1 MMDRIS
7 TASAYQSVL
16 NNLLAAQAAQSTAG
30 DQLASS
36 EKATDLMGYGAQSE
50 TLVAMQAT
58 NAQVTGWLNDTTS
71 VGAKLSTQD
80 TALNEVANGA
90 GSAVQ
95 AITQAIGS
103 GNGTALMQSLQ
114 DAFSSTVEGLNTTYN
129 GEYLFSGGKVTTQ
142 PVSATSLA
150 QLTSGP
156 PISSFF
162 NNDQLQT
169 TSQINQNTTIPTGF
183 LASQVGTPIFT
194 AFQSIQAYVN
204 ANGPFSSPLTTAQSA
219 FLTQQLPVF
228 QTAQTGLT
236 NTAAQNGLLQSEV
249 TDAQTDLTTR
259 QTMLQGLIGNI
270 TSADLPQASANLQQA
285 QLAVQ
290 AAGQVFQSLELDQLN
305 LLSTLTSTNTIA

>member
-1 MMDRIS
+1 MIDRIS

-16 NNLLAAQAAQSTAG
+16 NNLMTAQANQTAAG

-36 EKATDLMGYGAQSE
+36 EKATDLMGYGSQSE

-58 NAQVTGWLNDTTS
+58 NSQVNGWLNDTTA

-80 TALNEVANGA
+80 TALNEVATGA

-129 GEYLFSGGKVTTQ
+129 GEYLFSGGQVNTQ
-142 PVSATSLA
+142 SVSATSLA

-204 ANGPFSSPLTTAQSA
+204 ANGPFSSPLTTAQNQ
-219 FLTQQLPVF
+219 FLTQQLATF

-236 NTAAQNGLLQSEV
+236 NVVAQNGLLQSET
-249 TDAQTDLTTR
+249 TDAQTDLTAR
-259 QTMLQGLIGNI
+259 QTMVQGLIGNI

-290 AAGQVFQSLELDQLN
+290 AAGQVFQSLNSTN
-305 LLSTLTSTNTIA
+305 LLNTLTSSNTIA

>member
-1 MMDRIS
+1 MIDRIS

-16 NNLLAAQAAQSTAG
+16 NNLLTAQAAQTTAG

-36 EKATDLMGYGAQSE
+36 EKATDLLGYGSQSE

-58 NAQVTGWLNDTTS
+58 NAQVNGWLNDTTA
-71 VGAKLSTQD
+71 VGAKLSTQN
-80 TALNEVANGA
+80 TALNEVASGA

-95 AITQAIGS
+95 AITQAIAS
-103 GNGTALMQSLQ
+103 GNGTSLMQSLQ
-114 DAFSSTVEGLNTTYN
+114 DAFSSSVEGLNTTYN
-129 GEYLFSGGKVTTQ
+129 GEYLFAGGQVTTQ

-150 QLTSGP
+150 QLASGP

-162 NNDQLQT
+162 KNDQLQT

-183 LASQVGTPIFT
+183 LASQVGTPLFT

-204 ANGPFSSPLTTAQSA
+204 ANGPFSSPLTTAQSQ
-219 FLTQQLPVF
+219 FLTQQLAVF

-236 NTAAQNGLLQSEV
+236 NVVAQNGLLQSEV
-249 TDAQTDLTTR
+249 TDAQTDLNSR
-259 QTMLQGLIGNI
+259 QTMLQGLISNI

-285 QLAVQ
+285 QLAVE
-290 AAGQVFQSLELDQLN
+290 AAGQVFQSLNSTN
-305 LLSTLTSTNTIA
+305 LLSTLTSSNTIA

>member
-16 NNLLAAQAAQSTAG
+16 NNLMTAQANQTIAG
-30 DQLASS
+30 DQLSSS

-58 NAQVTGWLNDTTS
+58 NAQVNGWLNDTTA

-103 GNGTALMQSLQ
+103 GNGASLMQSLQ

-129 GEYLFSGGKVTTQ
+129 GEYLFSGGQVNTQ
-142 PVSATSLA
+142 SVSATSLA

-169 TSQINQNTTIPTGF
+169 TSQINQNTVIPTGF

-204 ANGPFSSPLTTAQSA
+204 ANGAFSSPLTTAQNQ
-219 FLTQQLPVF
+219 FLTQQLAVF

-236 NTAAQNGLLQSEV
+236 NVTAQNGLLQSEV
-249 TDAQTDLTTR
+249 TDAQTDLNSR
-259 QTMLQGLIGNI
+259 QTMLQNLIGNI

-290 AAGQVFQSLELDQLN
+290 AAGQVFQSLNSTN
-305 LLSTLTSTNTIA
+305 LLSTLTSSNTIA